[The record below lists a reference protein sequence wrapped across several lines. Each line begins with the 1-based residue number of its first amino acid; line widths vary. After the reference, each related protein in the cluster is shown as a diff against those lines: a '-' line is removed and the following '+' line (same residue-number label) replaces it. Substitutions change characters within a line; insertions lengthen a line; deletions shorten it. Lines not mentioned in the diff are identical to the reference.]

1 MLLKFK
7 VPRLVKSAFV
17 WKDWEDLFD
26 IAFSQVAYHSD
37 DWSFIKT
44 VKITNDLLSLIK
56 ESEYPYQ
63 QIKESVLP
71 KIPDVYNAMLEHK
84 SPSIRSIIQ
93 SSCYI
98 LKIEKWLFKWITVTV
113 GVTEKGKMMLLGL
126 WKNKQDMESML
137 KEKFWTRFT
146 IEYVYQD

>member
-7 VPRLVKSAFV
+7 VPRLVKSSFV

-44 VKITNDLLSLIK
+44 VKITKELLSLIK
-56 ESEYPYQ
+56 ESEYPSQ
-63 QIKESVLP
+63 LVREDILP

-84 SPSIRSIIQ
+84 SPSIRSIVQ

-98 LKIEKWLFKWITVTV
+98 SKIEKWLFAWITVV
-113 GVTEKGKMMLLGL
+113 VNVTERGKMVLLGL
-126 WKNKQDMESML
+126 WKNKQDMEKML
-137 KEKFWTRFT
+137 SEKFWTRFT
-146 IEYVYQD
+146 IEYVQD